1 MSVNDYTYDAAG
13 LSFTEKEESCALVAY
28 QDPRGIWTIGYGHTG
43 PEVVQGLTITQQ
55 QANDYLSQDI
65 QTSSDAVNRLVAV
78 KITQGEFDALVD
90 FVYNVGVGAFE
101 NSTLLRMLNAGDF
114 AGAADQLLR
123 WDYAGRVVL
132 AGLLNRRI
140 LERQEFLGQ

>member
-1 MSVNDYTYDAAG
+1 MSVNNYTYDAAG
-13 LSFTEKEESCALVAY
+13 LSFTEKEESCSLVSY

-55 QANDYLSQDI
+55 QANDYLAQDI
-65 QTSSDAVNRLVAV
+65 QTASDAVNRLVTV

-101 NSTLLRMLNAGDF
+101 DSTLLRMLNAGDF
-114 AGAADQLLR
+114 SGAANLR
-123 WDYAGRVVL
+123 CKPVLSSQKLPDVL
-132 AGLLNRRI
+132 A
-140 LERQEFLGQ
+140 